1 MPKKADWDTVK
12 LVFCARLRFG
22 FLQRFAA
29 GVLTRMP
36 GATFVLGEIKSEK
49 IKQIRQTHTHTH
61 MNKIVKR
68 SGGEAP

>member
-49 IKQIRQTHTHTH
+49 IKQIR
-61 MNKIVKR
+61 
-68 SGGEAP
+68 